1 MNINVMRPR
10 LCQESRGAK
19 AEAWGVDTSSLNTLW
34 KSVNHLRLLA
44 AVQFHNT
51 IVNGIALVGW
61 PACPWLS
68 RLVDRLTV
76 LADALAQKSGVR
88 A

>member
-1 MNINVMRPR
+1 MRRKAKPDLIGAGLAEKTENRGWFFLSSPR
-10 LCQESRGAK
+10 RQ
-19 AEAWGVDTSSLNTLW
+19 
-34 KSVNHLRLLA
+34 VNHLRLLSV
-44 AVQFHNT
+44 VQFRNVV
-51 IVNGIALVGW
+51 IDGIALVGW

-76 LADALAQKSGVR
+76 LADALAEKSGVR